1 MAAPPLQTKQTNLV
15 KNEARGLIFF
25 EEDNLCY
32 NYKTNQW
39 TEITGWGSVGM
50 FSVDNASADI
60 GLVIY
65 SSGSVALQTQTTSYP
80 QQTATIVT
88 GESNLNGF
96 GRAVVDGVRPIVNGA
111 STISVRVGVRDTIS
125 DSVTW
130 STGTSLNSRSNMS
143 HFRGGAN
150 PPEGRYHRFEYT
162 ITDFTTALGTDIEF
176 RNAGKV

>member
-88 GESNLNGF
+88 GESNL
-96 GRAVVDGVRPIVNGA
+96 
-111 STISVRVGVRDTIS
+111 
-125 DSVTW
+125 
-130 STGTSLNSRSNMS
+130 
-143 HFRGGAN
+143 
-150 PPEGRYHRFEYT
+150 
-162 ITDFTTALGTDIEF
+162 
-176 RNAGKV
+176 